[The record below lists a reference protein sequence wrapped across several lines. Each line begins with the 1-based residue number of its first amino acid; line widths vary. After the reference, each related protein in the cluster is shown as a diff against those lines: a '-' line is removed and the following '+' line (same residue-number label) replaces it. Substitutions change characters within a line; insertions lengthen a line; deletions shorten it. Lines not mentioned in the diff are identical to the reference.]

1 MGSVEILGE
10 GREGF
15 VLRGTAG
22 SPGVVRGAARVVAGV
37 DGFGEVVAGDI
48 LICRSTDPAWTVLFG
63 VIAGVVTEFGGRLS
77 HAAIVAR
84 ERRIPAVLGVP
95 LLLDQVRT
103 GDHLTLD
110 GSAGLV
116 QVIRRA

>member
-1 MGSVEILGE
+1 LVEVLGE

-22 SPGVVRGAARVVAGV
+22 SPGVVRGVARVVEGV
-37 DGFGEVVAGDI
+37 DAFEEIVAGDI

-63 VIAGVVTEFGGRLS
+63 VISGVVTEFGGRLS

-95 LLLDQVRT
+95 LLLGKVQT
-103 GDHLTLD
+103 GDHLTID
-110 GSAGLV
+110 GSAGIV
-116 QVIRRA
+116 QVIRTA

>member
-1 MGSVEILGE
+1 V
-10 GREGF
+10 
-15 VLRGTAG
+15 
-22 SPGVVRGAARVVAGV
+22 ARVVERV
-37 DGFGEVVAGDI
+37 DGFGEVVAGDL

-95 LLLDQVRT
+95 RVLDEVRT
-103 GDHLTLD
+103 GDYLTID
-110 GSAGLV
+110 GTAGIV
-116 QVIRRA
+116 QIIRRA

>member
-1 MGSVEILGE
+1 M
-10 GREGF
+10 
-15 VLRGTAG
+15 
-22 SPGVVRGAARVVAGV
+22 ARVVEGV
-37 DGFGEVVAGDI
+37 DGFEEVVAGEL

-95 LLLDQVRT
+95 LLLDKVRT
-103 GDHLTLD
+103 GDHLTIN
-110 GSAGLV
+110 GSAGTV
-116 QVIRRA
+116 QVRTVWTTE